1 MATSLLD
8 DVHALM
14 TAPLLSATARSLGA
28 SEETVAAGLVGSS
41 AAMLAALAGRA
52 GEAEGIGPF
61 FKLITGPANNGSVLQ
76 EPRLAVATSPQS
88 PLGATAGRFLSGLFR
103 SQLPTVAN
111 TLAQST
117 GLRPG
122 SGGSLLSIAAPLVLG
137 VLGNRVRSEGLDAAG
152 LAGQLAGDRDR
163 IMRGLP
169 GGLTSIPALGSLF
182 DLNDTGLDVG
192 VARSAV
198 SPRPTAARTRRLLP
212 VLSVL
217 ALAVLLWGLSRSG
230 GPPGA
235 GADRRRPRQRAGRH
249 RGIIGHGGRRAAIP
263 LWRSAGLRAAGW
275 RSDGPHHGVGD
286 VRPAPRGG
294 RLGRQVRGVHR
305 RVHDLLEQGRP
316 GDAGDSGEVLSR
328 VPAEHLR
335 A

>member
-8 DVHALM
+8 EVHALM

-28 SEETVAAGLVGSS
+28 SEEAAAAGLVGSS

-152 LAGQLAGDRDR
+152 LAGLLAADRDR
-163 IMRGLP
+163 IMRDLP
-169 GGLTSIPALGSLF
+169 SGLTSIPALGALF
-182 DLNDTGLDVG
+182 DLNDTSWGIA
-192 VARSAV
+192 VARSAAA
-198 SPRPTAARTRRLLP
+198 PRAPTAARTRRVLP
-212 VLSVL
+212 VLAVF
-217 ALAVLLWGLSRSG
+217 ALAVLLWGVSRSG
-230 GPPGA
+230 GPPALEQTVGALDSAPGDTVESLAMAA
-235 GADRRRPRQRAGRH
+235 GA
-249 RGIIGHGGRRAAIP
+249 
-263 LWRSAGLRAAGW
+263 LRFRCG
-275 RSDGPHHGVGD
+275 DQQVTVQQVGD
-286 VRPAPRGG
+286 RTVLTTESGTFDLHRVEAASGARFEAFTDGSTTFWSKGDRATLAIRGKSYPEC
-294 RLGRQVRGVHR
+294 LRQT
-305 RVHDLLEQGRP
+305 
-316 GDAGDSGEVLSR
+316 
-328 VPAEHLR
+328 
-335 A
+335 